1 MENDDD
7 MIVVIVGDEDEYE
20 DVENTASIIKSE
32 VDDEDCKFSIENLIG
47 AAQTFG
53 EEVSLDDI
61 LIKEEPQDYEYLD
74 ENIIKTEVDFECDD
88 VMDYIPEE
96 DDNTHN
102 FPEDDDNSLNFLD
115 DDTDYVPEDDE
126 EDVVDEVSDI
136 EPKKKRRYTMIKP
149 WLQKSFVKELRQQY
163 PELVNKKK
171 LIKTLSG
178 IMKMIKPP
186 PPPLDYYILNGIML
200 ECLYCHRL
208 SETIPAAARHYQ
220 EKHGPRYLICYACGA
235 DFRSTTNLY
244 KHEKRCNA
252 ADAGVVLQARSLCL
266 GRSGG
271 KRPHPSGLSPLS
283 PHKYSCDL
291 CSAEFVTRSNLQSHE
306 YMHFGLRPFRC
317 DSCPAQYTSRSALSR
332 HVKKHSGVRYE
343 CAQCGRA
350 FTAKG
355 ALVTHLH
362 THGTSK
368 RFVCELCGKQFAQ
381 KFALQLHAD
390 SRHRRLPPPCACH
403 LCPKRFRRKSVLKE
417 HMKRAHGMDLIT
429 RKMFF
434 KTLPQL
440 TETQLKHAKVVLKS
454 EEAML
459 AARPLT
465 DA

>member
-102 FPEDDDNSLNFLD
+102 FPEDDDNTLNFLD

-126 EDVVDEVSDI
+126 EDIVDEVSDI

-163 PELVNKKK
+163 SELVNKKK

-200 ECLYCHRL
+200 
-208 SETIPAAARHYQ
+208 
-220 EKHGPRYLICYACGA
+220 
-235 DFRSTTNLY
+235 DTTNLY

-283 PHKYSCDL
+283 SHKYSCDL

-362 THGTSK
+362 THGASK

-440 TETQLKHAKVVLKS
+440 TETQLMPKLVVLKS